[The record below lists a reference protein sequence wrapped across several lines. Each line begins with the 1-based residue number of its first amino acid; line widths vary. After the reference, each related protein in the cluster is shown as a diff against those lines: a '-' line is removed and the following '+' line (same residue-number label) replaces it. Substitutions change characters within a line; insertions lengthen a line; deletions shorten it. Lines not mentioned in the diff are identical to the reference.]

1 MSDESFSPQFESPF
15 QVLVDHCEA
24 KEINFRTIPEHK
36 AVFFSLHGK
45 VAAYEVTFF
54 ISHGDEVFQTYVTLP
69 VSVSDEKM
77 RPLVSE
83 FVVRANNKLTLG
95 NFDFEI
101 DEGKLRYHAAHAF
114 GPGDLEDETIER
126 LMSTVLE
133 TVDRYYPALMR
144 VMYGGNTPTDAV
156 FLSELDYHTEAVEEP
171 VETQPECPALPANQ
185 PQPAKRKRRRVRK
198 DPRLKSTKE
207 LPGLFDVPAKPEE
220 QKKKGFPSEGS
231 TPSS

>member
-1 MSDESFSPQFESPF
+1 MSDDSALPEFGTPYR
-15 QVLVDHCEA
+15 VLIDHCEA
-24 KEINFRTIPEHK
+24 KEINFRTMPEHK
-36 AVFFSLHGK
+36 AVFFSLHGN

-54 ISHGDEVFQTYVTLP
+54 ISHDDEVFQTYVTLP

-114 GPGDLEDETIER
+114 GPGDLDDETIER

-144 VMYGGNTPTDAV
+144 LMYGGNTPADAV
-156 FLSELDYHTEAVEEP
+156 FLSELDYHAEAEEEHVHGESTSP
-171 VETQPECPALPANQ
+171 PPAATP
-185 PQPAKRKRRRVRK
+185 PPGKKRRRRLRR
-198 DPRLKSTKE
+198 DPRLKGTKE
-207 LPGLFDVPAKPEE
+207 LPGLFD
-220 QKKKGFPSEGS
+220 QTGS
-231 TPSS
+231 QDQ